1 MPYNTSD
8 YHYDL
13 PQELIAQEAIH
24 PHHNA
29 RLLVVDKSSGGILS
43 ESTFYELD
51 TYIPPNRVLFFNN
64 SRVIPSRLRLKE
76 CQFIHS
82 GGHEGTLREG
92 EIFFLSKKSDTVFE
106 ALVKP
111 GNKFKI
117 GTKIS
122 AYGVIFHIEE
132 FTENG
137 RIIRIEGDMSLTTLL
152 KQYGE
157 LPLPPYIE
165 YSKTKE
171 EDYQAVFAKHDG
183 SVAAPTASLHFTEEL
198 LEKLP
203 HQKEYVTL
211 HVGLGTFQGISTEDI
226 RDYMIHKEEIEISL
240 SLFELVYRIKAEGKG
255 IVAVGTTVTRT
266 LESLIYLW
274 KKLDTSLQNELPV
287 VVRSYWNEL
296 GKNIPAKDYI
306 QNITRETKG
315 NILGFETQIYITP
328 DHTFT
333 VVDDLI
339 TNFHL
344 PESSLIVLVSSFLGY
359 EKTMNLYKYARE
371 KNYRFFSF
379 GDGMYIKSK
388 SEIIK

>member
-1 MPYNTSD
+1 MS
-8 YHYDL
+8 
-13 PQELIAQEAIH
+13 
-24 PHHNA
+24 HNWW
-29 RLLVVDKSSGGILS
+29 G
-43 ESTFYELD
+43 
-51 TYIPPNRVLFFNN
+51 N
-64 SRVIPSRLRLKE
+64 
-76 CQFIHS
+76 
-82 GGHEGTLREG
+82 
-92 EIFFLSKKSDTVFE
+92 FFLIKKSDILFE

-117 GTKIS
+117 WTKIS
-122 AYGVIFHIEE
+122 AYWAIFHIEE

-137 RIIRIEGDMSLTTLL
+137 RIIRIEWDISLTSLL

-203 HQKEYVTL
+203 HEKEYVTL
-211 HVGLGTFQGISTEDI
+211 HVWLGTFQWISTDDI
-226 RDYMIHKEEIEISL
+226 RDYTIHKEQIEVSL
-240 SLFELVYRIKAEGKG
+240 NLFELIYTIKSDWKG
-255 IVAVGTTVTRT
+255 IVAVWTTVTRT

-274 KKLDTSLQNELPV
+274 KKLDTSLQKELPDIV
-287 VVRSYWNEL
+287 QSYWNEL
-296 GKNIPAKDYI
+296 WKDIPAKDYI
-306 QNITRETKG
+306 QNITMESKG
-315 NILGFETQIYITP
+315 KIIWFETQIYITP
-328 DHTFT
+328 DHIFT
-333 VVDDLI
+333 IVDDLI

-371 KNYRFFSF
+371 KKYRFFSF
-379 GDGMYIKSK
+379 GDGMYIKSNF
-388 SEIIK
+388 EIIK